1 MAGIIRFYYD
11 EKNEDVFEASILT
24 SFKIEKIDDKH
35 LTLSISTTDKTYK
48 FDISS
53 DDRWKN
59 DLSLIVEFFNRNF
72 EKVLNGSNCCKID
85 TFEARC
91 YVYFN
96 FYEDFEGDCADH
108 GQFTGVYVE

>member
-1 MAGIIRFYYD
+1 MAGIVRFYYD

-35 LTLSISTTDKTYK
+35 LTISLSTTEKNYK

-53 DDRWKN
+53 DDRWQN
-59 DLSLIVEFFNRNF
+59 NLGLIIRFLNSNF
-72 EKVLNGSNCCKID
+72 EKVLNGSTGCKID
-85 TFEARC
+85 TFKDRC
-91 YVYFN
+91 YVYFY
-96 FYEDFEGDCADH
+96 FYEDFEGDWDED